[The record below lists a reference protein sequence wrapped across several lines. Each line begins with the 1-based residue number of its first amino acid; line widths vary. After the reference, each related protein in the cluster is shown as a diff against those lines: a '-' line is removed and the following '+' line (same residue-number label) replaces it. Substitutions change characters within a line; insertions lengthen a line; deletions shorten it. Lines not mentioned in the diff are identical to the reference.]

1 MVKSWKKDLALFLG
15 GQTISIF
22 GSMLVQY
29 AIMWHITLTAKS
41 GSVQTLYIIC
51 GILPTFFVS
60 PFAGVWADR
69 WDRKKIIILSD
80 SMIAITT
87 LILAIVFLAKEGS
100 LPLLFAASVLRAV
113 GQGIQT
119 PAVSAFL
126 PQIVPQEALTKANAA
141 STTIQSVIMLV
152 SPMASGALLT
162 FASIEAI
169 FFIDVATAVIAISI
183 LLFFLK
189 VAPHAR
195 ATQKLEVSYF
205 HDLKQGFAYIGN
217 HAYVKSFFIFCA
229 LFYFFA
235 TPIAFL
241 TPLQVVRSFGDD
253 VWRLTAIEIVFSVGM
268 MGGGLLMG
276 TWGGFSNRVRTMALS
291 SFLMGILTLALGLV
305 PIFWIYLGI
314 MGLTGIS
321 MPMFNTPAIVLLQEK
336 VETAFMGRVF
346 GVMGMISSIMMP
358 LGMLVFGPMADRVK
372 IEWLLVGSGAVIA
385 LLGFF
390 LAWNRDLVAAGQAS
404 QATHAPQAAP
414 ASENQTG
421 GNT

>member
-1 MVKSWKKDLALFLG
+1 MVKNWKKDLALFLG

-69 WDRKKIIILSD
+69 YDRRKIIVFSD
-80 SMIAITT
+80 SMIAVTT
-87 LILAIVFLAKEGS
+87 LVLAIVFLSGGRS
-100 LPLLFAASVLRAV
+100 LPLLLLASAVRAV

-119 PAVSAFL
+119 PAVGAFL

-152 SPMASGALLT
+152 SPMASGALMT

-169 FFIDVATAVIAISI
+169 FFIDVATAAIAVSI

-189 VAPHAR
+189 VPPHAR
-195 ATQKLEVSYF
+195 ATQKLELSYF

-241 TPLQVVRSFGDD
+241 TPLQVARSFGSD
-253 VWRLTAIEIVFSVGM
+253 VWRLTAIEIVFSIGM

-276 TWGGFSNRVRTMALS
+276 TWGGFRNRVRTMAIA
-291 SFLMGILTLALGLV
+291 SFAMGILTLALGLV
-305 PIFWIYLGI
+305 PVFWIYLAV

-321 MPMFNTPAIVLLQEK
+321 MPLFNTPATVLLQEK
-336 VETAFMGRVF
+336 VEPAFMGRVF
-346 GVMGMISSIMMP
+346 GVLGMVSSIMMP
-358 LGMLVFGPMADRVK
+358 LGMLIFGPMADRVK
-372 IEWLLVGSGAVIA
+372 IEWLLVGSGAVMA
-385 LLGFF
+385 LLGF
-390 LAWNRDLVAAGQAS
+390 LLLSNRDLVAAGRAKQVA
-404 QATHAPQAAP
+404 
-414 ASENQTG
+414 
-421 GNT
+421 

>member
-51 GILPTFFVS
+51 GILPTFFIS

-69 WDRKKIIILSD
+69 WDRKKIILLSD
-80 SMIAITT
+80 SMIAATT
-87 LILAIVFLAKEGS
+87 LILAILFMSKGRS
-100 LPLLFAASVLRAV
+100 LTLLLVASVLRAL

-119 PAVSAFL
+119 PAVGAFL
-126 PQIVPQEALTKANAA
+126 PQIVPQESLTKANAA
-141 STTIQSVIMLV
+141 STTIQSAIMLIA
-152 SPMASGALLT
+152 PMASGALMT

-169 FFIDVATAVIAISI
+169 FFIDVVTAAIAISI

-189 VAPHAR
+189 VPPHER
-195 ATQKLEVSYF
+195 ATQKLELSYF
-205 HDLKQGFAYIGN
+205 HDLKQGFAYIAG

-241 TPLQVVRSFGDD
+241 TPLQVARSFGGD

-276 TWGGFSNRVRTMALS
+276 TWGGFKNRVRTMALS
-291 SFLMGILTLALGLV
+291 SFLMGIMTLGLGLV
-305 PIFWIYLGI
+305 PVFWIYLGL
-314 MGLTGIS
+314 MGLTGVS
-321 MPMFNTPAIVLLQEK
+321 MPMFNTPATVLLQEK
-336 VETAFMGRVF
+336 VEAAFMGRVF
-346 GVMGMISSIMMP
+346 GVLGMVSSIMMP
-358 LGMLVFGPMADRVK
+358 LGMLIFGPMADRVD

-390 LAWNRDLVAAGQAS
+390 LVGNSGLMAAGQALS
-404 QATHAPQAAP
+404 AAQAPEDTPQ
-414 ASENQTG
+414 
-421 GNT
+421 GNP